1 MKTLQSM
8 KVTDTLLEM
17 TDMLIRVRGSDYY
30 LRFIQRMNDLTKK
43 QSKIN
48 VQLTAIVADI
58 EKKYNIDLG
67 LGKNETL
74 EDRLRQEG
82 LKSLADLLVLTTK
95 G

>member
-1 MKTLQSM
+1 
-8 KVTDTLLEM
+8 
-17 TDMLIRVRGSDYY
+17 
-30 LRFIQRMNDLTKK
+30 MNDLTKK

-95 G
+95 GWMI